1 MEPGLRYTSR
11 TDELV
16 VQDVGDEL
24 LIYDR
29 STDVAHCLAK
39 TAAVVWRTCKEGA
52 SLDDL
57 TARLATTTEAAN
69 AEALAIRALEELA
82 DKGLLSSAATG
93 VSRRQALKRMAG
105 AGIAA
110 TAAPLVVSAAVATPA
125 QAQSTLLAGA
135 RCDNT
140 TVPCPPGTTCTAGNT
155 TSASGG
161 AQDSRSYC
169 SADPS
174 GCTRRGYKPDRG
186 AGAVNC
192 NSTSGT
198 PSTANSVDCCSLLC
212 QTTSGDQQYCA

>member
-1 MEPGLRYTSR
+1 MEPGLRYTAR
-11 TDELV
+11 TDDLV
-16 VQDVGDEL
+16 VQEVGDEL

-29 STDVAHCLAK
+29 SADVAHCLAK
-39 TAAVVWRTCKEGA
+39 TAAVVWRGCRGGSTVG
-52 SLDDL
+52 
-57 TARLATTTEAAN
+57 
-69 AEALAIRALEELA
+69 ALAERVAATGESDPEDVVIRALEELA
-82 DKGLLSSAATG
+82 DKRLLQSAAGG

-110 TAAPLVVSAAVATPA
+110 TAAPLVVSAAVASPA
-125 QAQSTLLAGA
+125 QAQSALLAGA

-140 TVPCPPGTTCTAGNT
+140 SIPCPPGTTCTAGNT

-161 AQDSRSYC
+161 ATDSRSYC

-186 AGAVNC
+186 SGVVNC
-192 NSTSGT
+192 NATSGT
-198 PSTANSVDCCSLLC
+198 PATSNSLDCCSLSC